1 MTGGFPMRRT
11 YLTTFIAL
19 FVCFI
24 AITVSAQ
31 SIPVWQPNT
40 AYAVGALVTFN
51 GQEFRC
57 IQAHTSQV
65 GWEPPNVPALWALVS
80 GGSPDFSIS
89 GTPASKSVAPGGIAN
104 YTVSIGALNGFS
116 GKVSLSAGGLPIGA
130 TANFNPSSVSGSGSS
145 TLKVSTSST
154 TAAGSFT
161 LTVTGTS
168 GSLSHRASVT
178 LTVNGPAKQD
188 FSISATPAS
197 QAVMTGGSTSYTV
210 SIGALN
216 GFNGTVSLSV
226 SGLPSGATASF
237 SPTSVARSGSAIL
250 NISTTNAITTG
261 SFTLTV
267 MGSSGSLAHRIS
279 VTLSVGG
286 TGGSGTTSGI
296 VHFHLLLGVS
306 NAQESLTL
314 DGGNFNDLIMS
325 NMIAGVMYGHLVQE
339 YAPVPGLQF
348 NKDYLYGSIMAQLLQ
363 ENLATQDYLS
373 STNLIDP
380 SPDPQAV
387 MGTGQG
393 GPYQI
398 NNYAVDMV
406 SGGTAPA
413 GHSLINYIAIQKNI
427 GYTMATAA
435 SQFQQPTPPSFNNKF
450 YGPML
455 PAFFHYNDMVA
466 LNVIGKGPG
475 AFNTPWEPEYD
486 QSLANFVSLPDNFL
500 EVILNVAYN
509 QGYYG
514 GLVSQYSTKGATANA
529 STVAS
534 VNSYSSIWGDSSTFV
549 QYPYQVHY
557 YLDQM
562 YDNPIPTTNPTT
574 TVIPTNHIIFN
585 MTSLENVFSQVFQML
600 DFSDG
605 AKPAQFFTAVQAQ
618 SAFNSALAQHGVA
631 STANLDLSNAADR
644 ARLFAVIDSAIG
656 NLETTVGMK
665 FNVATNSQL

>member
-1 MTGGFPMRRT
+1 MTGDFSMRRT

-24 AITVSAQ
+24 SITVSAQ
-31 SIPVWQPNT
+31 SVPVWQPNT

-51 GQEFRC
+51 GQEYRC
-57 IQAHTSQV
+57 IQAHTSEV
-65 GWEPPNVPALWALVS
+65 GWEPPNVPALWAPVS
-80 GGSPDFSIS
+80 GGSPNFSIS
-89 GTPASKSVAPGGIAN
+89 ASPASQSVAPGGAVS

-116 GKVSLSAGGLPIGA
+116 GKISLSASGLPSGA
-130 TANFNPSSVSGSGSS
+130 TATFNPTSVSGSGSS

-161 LTVTGTS
+161 LKITSTS
-168 GSLSHRASVT
+168 GSLIHRTSVT
-178 LTVNGPAKQD
+178 LIVNGPAKPD

-197 QAVMTGGSTSYTV
+197 QAVTAGGSASYTV

-216 GFNGTVSLSV
+216 GFTGTVSLSV
-226 SGLPSGATASF
+226 SGLPGGATGGFNS
-237 SPTSVARSGSAIL
+237 TSVTRSGSTTLSIA
-250 NISTTNAITTG
+250 TTNATATG

-267 MGSSGSLAHRIS
+267 MGASGSLAHKVS

-286 TGGSGTTSGI
+286 TGGSGTTTGT
-296 VHFHLLLGVS
+296 VHFHLLLGLS
-306 NAQESLTL
+306 NGQDSLTL

-339 YAPVPGLQF
+339 YSAVPGLQF

-373 STNLIDP
+373 SSNLIDP
-380 SPDPQAV
+380 SPDQQAV

-398 NNYAVDMV
+398 NNYALDMV
-406 SGGTAPA
+406 AGGTAPA
-413 GHSLINYIAIQKNI
+413 GHSLINYIAIQKNV
-427 GYTMATAA
+427 GYTMTTAA
-435 SQFQQPTPPSFNNKF
+435 SQFQRPTPPSFNNKF

-466 LNVIGKGPG
+466 LNLIGKGPG
-475 AFNTPWEPEYD
+475 PFNTPWEPEYD
-486 QSLANFVSLPDNFL
+486 QALANFVNLPNNFL
-500 EVILNVAYN
+500 DVILNVAYN

-514 GLVSQYSTKGATANA
+514 GLVSQYSTKGATATA

-534 VNSYSSIWGDSSTFV
+534 VNSYSSVWKDSSTFV

-562 YDNPIPTTNPTT
+562 YDNPIPTTGPTT
-574 TVIPTNHIIFN
+574 TVIPTNHIMFN
-585 MTSLENVFSQVFQML
+585 MTSLGNVFSQVFQTL

-605 AKPAQFFTAVQAQ
+605 TKAAQFFTAAQAQ
-618 SAFNSALAQHGVA
+618 TAFNSALAQHGVA
-631 STANLDLSNAADR
+631 STANLDLSNAVDR

-665 FNVATNSQL
+665 FNATTNSQL

>member
-1 MTGGFPMRRT
+1 M
-11 YLTTFIAL
+11 FIVL

-24 AITVSAQ
+24 AIAVSAQ

-89 GTPASKSVAPGGIAN
+89 GTPASQSVTAGGGTS

-116 GKVSLSAGGLPIGA
+116 GTVSLSASGLPSGA
-130 TANFNPSSVSGSGSS
+130 TANFSPSSVSGSGSS
-145 TLKVSTSST
+145 TLKVSTSSAT
-154 TAAGSFT
+154 VAGSFT

-168 GSLSHRASVT
+168 GSLTHRAGVM
-178 LTVNGPAKQD
+178 LTVNGPAKPD
-188 FSISATPAS
+188 FSISATPTS
-197 QAVMTGGSTSYTV
+197 QAVTAGSSTSYTV

-216 GFNGTVSLSV
+216 GFSGTVSLSA
-226 SGLPSGATASF
+226 SGLPSGATASL
-237 SPTSVARSGSAIL
+237 SPTSVSRSGSATL
-250 NISTTNAITTG
+250 SISTTNATTTG

-267 MGSSGSLAHRIS
+267 TGTSGSLTHRVS

-286 TGGSGTTSGI
+286 TGGSGTTTGT

-306 NAQESLTL
+306 NAQDSLTL
-314 DGGNFNDLIMS
+314 DGNNFTDLIMS
-325 NMIAGVMYGHLVQE
+325 NLIAGVMYGHLVQE
-339 YAPVPGLQF
+339 YASVPGLQF
-348 NKDYLYGSIMAQLLQ
+348 NKDYLNGSVMAQLLQ
-363 ENLATQDYLS
+363 ENLATQDYQS
-373 STNLIDP
+373 SSNLIDS
-380 SPDPQAV
+380 SPDQQAV

-406 SGGTAPA
+406 SGGTAPT

-427 GYTMATAA
+427 GYTMATAS
-435 SQFQQPTPPSFNNKF
+435 SQFQQPTPASFNNKF

-466 LNVIGKGPG
+466 LNVTGKGPG

-486 QSLANFVSLPDNFL
+486 QTLANFVHLPNNFL
-500 EVILNVAYN
+500 DVILNVAYN

-514 GLVSQYSTKGATANA
+514 GLVSQYSTKGATATA

-534 VNSYSSIWGDSSTFV
+534 VNSYSSIWGNSSTFV

-562 YDNPIPTTNPTT
+562 YDNPIPTTGPTT
-574 TVIPTNHIIFN
+574 TVTPTNHIIFN
-585 MTSLENVFSQVFQML
+585 MTTLGNVFSQAFQTL
-600 DFSDG
+600 DFSNG
-605 AKPAQFFTAVQAQ
+605 TNPAQFFTAAQAQ
-618 SAFNSALAQHGVA
+618 TAFRSALAQHGVA
-631 STANLDLSNAADR
+631 STATLDLSNAADR
-644 ARLFAVIDSAIG
+644 ATIFAVIDSAIG
-656 NLETTVGMK
+656 NLETAVGMK
-665 FNVATNSQL
+665 FNATTNSQL